1 MRLRRLRLT
10 IQYSR
15 GSTKRIEFGVSSEVI
30 ASVWL
35 RTYIGLHLAFGSI
48 KSTSISSTS
57 DPAFDFHPYYRSIE
71 HFHRA
76 VIMAVATQDLNLTER
91 ALQTPR
97 RGHVAADKT
106 TTVPNS
112 FDTILSAST
121 ASTVSS
127 LAAFNNIWDLSE
139 TPTKQTSSAWLQD
152 ILAPLTPPTPP
163 ESSRK
168 LNVTPISNFLFGVEG
183 SPSAKQQL
191 VEKKDVAVL
200 DDPFQKP
207 KMFRNLTFELQA
219 SELRQC

>member
-1 MRLRRLRLT
+1 V
-10 IQYSR
+10 I
-15 GSTKRIEFGVSSEVI
+15 VS
-30 ASVWL
+30 AWL

-48 KSTSISSTS
+48 NSTSISSTS
-57 DPAFDFHPYYRSIE
+57 DPDFDLHPYYRSIE

-76 VIMAVATQDLNLTER
+76 FIMAVATQDLNIPER

-121 ASTVSS
+121 VSTVSS
-127 LAAFNNIWDLSE
+127 LAGFDNIWDLSE
-139 TPTKQTSSAWLQD
+139 TPTKQTSSASLQNT
-152 ILAPLTPPTPP
+152 LAPLTPPTPP

-168 LNVTPISNFLFGVEG
+168 LHVTPISKLSFGVEV

-191 VEKKDVAVL
+191 VEKEDVAVQ
-200 DDPFQKP
+200 DAPFQKP
-207 KMFRNLTFELQA
+207 KMFRNLTFEHQA
-219 SELRQC
+219 SKLRQY